1 MHVVSVRVCA
11 RAGAATSMRC
21 ARATDGRV
29 GSFGLVV
36 RDARALRAVA
46 TPRGARSGAATRR
59 RECSVVT
66 FAAPEEADEGASE
79 DVGSESDLSSS
90 FADELAKRRADASAA
105 SSNPFDRLTGGGNK
119 PTGAPPKFVQGRD
132 GTSGGTTGGNDDQ
145 LARSRALQGEGL
157 EGLPG
162 RASELLKL
170 GFTSFIGFS
179 PFITAISILFC
190 LTYFLFGSDFIHNG
204 DGYGS
209 PAFVPAEALLGEP
222 TVDPMVS
229 FGPPPSA
236 AP

>member
-1 MHVVSVRVCA
+1 MHAVSAVS
-11 RAGAATSMRC
+11 GAATSTRC
-21 ARATDGRV
+21 ARANDGRR
-29 GSFGLVV
+29 GSFGLVA
-36 RDARALRAVA
+36 RDARAVRAVA
-46 TPRGARSGAATRR
+46 MPRSARSGAAVTRR
-59 RECSVVT
+59 CERGVVA
-66 FAAPEEADEGASE
+66 FAAPEDADESASE

-90 FADELAKRRADASAA
+90 FADELAKRRADASTA

-119 PTGAPPKFVQGRD
+119 PAGAPPKFAQGRN
-132 GTSGGTTGGNDDQ
+132 GTSGGAKGGDDDQ

-190 LTYFLFGSDFIHNG
+190 LTYLLFGSDFIHNG

-209 PAFVPAEALLGEP
+209 PAFVPAEQLLGEP

-229 FGPPPSA
+229 FAPPPST